1 MGTNAA
7 LSLRIIG
14 GVIIAVI
21 IISGLIFF
29 LRLLNP
35 FQQQVE
41 DFQALEQ
48 IADFNK
54 QYQVYNKKLMYGID
68 IVSVINKAASNNER
82 YIKEY
87 GYSDDLKNTYLM
99 EINLTTLTDA
109 QETMEIY
116 RINEKSQ
123 EVRSFNFQV
132 DFLDSSIET
141 EIFDKLS
148 AVGIDL
154 SSPPNKRTDLWDNK
168 AIIGFKAKD
177 YTLIDESQPGK
188 MYCDDDIYDYII
200 LGSKGNMKKTINN
213 SDPDGEWKKIVYYTS
228 AYDLKSKKF
237 RCTGMKTS
245 DISGR
250 IIEMSFS
257 EI

>member
-14 GVIIAVI
+14 GIIIAVI

-99 EINLTTLTDA
+99 EINLTTLTNA
-109 QETMEIY
+109 QETLEIT
-116 RINEKSQ
+116 RINDKSQ
-123 EVRSFNFQV
+123 EVRSFNFELDFPGLKNDILEKLKSAGVVGV
-132 DFLDSSIET
+132 DS
-141 EIFDKLS
+141 K
-148 AVGIDL
+148 ID
-154 SSPPNKRTDLWDNK
+154 DLWENK
-168 AIIGFKAKD
+168 AIDGFEAKD
-177 YTLIDESQPGK
+177 YTLIDEDASGNMYSQ
-188 MYCDDDIYDYII
+188 DDIYNKII
-200 LGSKGNMKKTINN
+200 LDSKGNMKKTINN
-213 SDPDGEWKKIVYYTS
+213 SDSDGRWKKIIYYTS